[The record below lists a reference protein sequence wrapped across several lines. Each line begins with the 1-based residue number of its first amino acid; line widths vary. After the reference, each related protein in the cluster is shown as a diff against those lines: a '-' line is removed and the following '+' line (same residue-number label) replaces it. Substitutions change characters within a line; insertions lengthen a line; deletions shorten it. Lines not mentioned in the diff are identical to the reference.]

1 LFGKPGCPFFQSN
14 SGEDDTERNPAQ
26 DQRLSK
32 GEIGALK
39 GGGED
44 PEALKEN
51 NAGLDLFKD
60 KQGNIYIKPK
70 NGSGPGEPTGLN
82 IKDFL

>member
-1 LFGKPGCPFFQSN
+1 MVAESSKQ
-14 SGEDDTERNPAQ
+14 GEGSSEERNPAQ

-32 GEIGALK
+32 GEINGLK
-39 GGGED
+39 KGGED
-44 PEALKEN
+44 PEALKEY

-70 NGSGPGEPTGLN
+70 NGQGPGEPTGLN
-82 IKDFL
+82 INEFLY